1 MSRPALTAALL
12 TLLLVWLSPLAVSQ
26 APAQS
31 LHYGTTGKPLEEGL
45 ELLQTEPYDVIY
57 FNEPSGGGWV
67 KALPLALPGRKV
79 PAAPSGTLTFS
90 IVGLEGQRFSA
101 KWGDIERVD
110 LWEEKLQRE
119 AAARLQASDFTGAY
133 PFLAILIRDYPEVP
147 GLRELRSEFLFK
159 DSARRF
165 REGEFEPTLAM
176 LEELRRFEPNYQPD
190 RVIGVIS
197 AVADRLM
204 QAKLD
209 AGKTDQ
215 AQQLLARLRKDYP
228 NDQLPAVKKWDAQFL
243 EMATAK
249 RLEAE
254 AAMGKEDWR
263 EARRLAIDSLYL
275 YPEIEGGKELVKEI
289 ARRYPMVRVGVL
301 QEATSFDPTRIDNW
315 PSRRAGRLV
324 NRTLFEMRGTGP
336 EGGEYDFV
344 LGQTEQSPDRLQL
357 DLRLTQQKM
366 RPPMDRFTSE
376 TLADLIARRAQ
387 PGVEGFEPAW
397 AGVLDAVSL
406 RGPQELVCMFRRPH
420 LLPASLLQIRIDSEM
435 LGLPPDTPTGVY
447 APDTPTG
454 VSTPDTPTGA
464 YAPDTPT
471 GVYAPAAT
479 DGAETRFRLTGEP
492 VTETQP
498 REIVEIKMPA
508 ASDAVT
514 SLLKGEIDVIDRLFP
529 SDAARLRRSRDVVV
543 ANYPL
548 PTVHMLIPCS
558 DHAFIADANFRRALL
573 YGINRQDIL
582 SGEFL
587 EGVDTPGCR
596 VISGPFPASIEPN
609 DPLAYAYNEAVVPMQ
624 YQPQLANLLIVLATK
639 QLADAAE
646 KKKAP
651 KPELKPIRLA
661 TPDDDLSRVAC
672 EAIKTQWELIGLK
685 VELVTL
691 PKGETMPKEGQADLA
706 YVVAAV
712 WEPIVDARRV
722 LGPEGLAK
730 SADQFVGL
738 GLRDVEAAT
747 NWREARERLQE
758 LHRTASSELP
768 IIPLWQL
775 VDAFAYRREVTGV
788 GQEIV
793 SLYQNVERWRLNIQ

>member
-12 TLLLVWLSPLAVSQ
+12 TLLLVWLSPLAASQ
-26 APAQS
+26 ARAQS
-31 LHYGTTGKPLEEGL
+31 PHYGTTGKPLEEGL

-79 PAAPSGTLTFS
+79 PAAPTGTLTFS
-90 IVGLEGQRFSA
+90 VVGLEGQRFSA
-101 KWGDIERVD
+101 KWGDIERID

-119 AAARLQASDFTGAY
+119 AAARLQAGDFTGAY

-176 LEELRRFEPNYQPD
+176 LEELRRFEPNYQAD
-190 RVIGVIS
+190 RVLGVIS

-204 QAKLD
+204 QTKLD

-228 NDQLPAVKKWDAQFL
+228 KDQLAAVKKWDAQFL

-249 RLEAE
+249 RREAE
-254 AAMGKEDWR
+254 EAMGKEDWR
-263 EARRLAIDSLYL
+263 EARRLALDSLYL
-275 YPEIEGGKELVKEI
+275 YPEIEGGKELVKEV

-447 APDTPTG
+447 T
-454 VSTPDTPTGA
+454 
-464 YAPDTPT
+464 
-471 GVYAPAAT
+471 PAAI

-498 REIVEIKMPA
+498 REIVEIKMST

-587 EGVDTPGCR
+587 ERGDTPGCR
-596 VISGPFPASIEPN
+596 VISGPFPASIEPD

-639 QLADAAE
+639 QLSDAAE

-691 PKGETMPKEGQADLA
+691 PKGETMPKEGQADLV

>member
-1 MSRPALTAALL
+1 
-12 TLLLVWLSPLAVSQ
+12 
-26 APAQS
+26 
-31 LHYGTTGKPLEEGL
+31 
-45 ELLQTEPYDVIY
+45 
-57 FNEPSGGGWV
+57 
-67 KALPLALPGRKV
+67 
-79 PAAPSGTLTFS
+79 
-90 IVGLEGQRFSA
+90 
-101 KWGDIERVD
+101 
-110 LWEEKLQRE
+110 
-119 AAARLQASDFTGAY
+119 
-133 PFLAILIRDYPEVP
+133 
-147 GLRELRSEFLFK
+147 
-159 DSARRF
+159 
-165 REGEFEPTLAM
+165 
-176 LEELRRFEPNYQPD
+176 
-190 RVIGVIS
+190 
-197 AVADRLM
+197 
-204 QAKLD
+204 
-209 AGKTDQ
+209 
-215 AQQLLARLRKDYP
+215 
-228 NDQLPAVKKWDAQFL
+228 
-243 EMATAK
+243 
-249 RLEAE
+249 
-254 AAMGKEDWR
+254 
-263 EARRLAIDSLYL
+263 
-275 YPEIEGGKELVKEI
+275 
-289 ARRYPMVRVGVL
+289 MVRVGVL

-357 DLRLTQQKM
+357 DLRLAQQKM

-447 APDTPTG
+447 APDK
-454 VSTPDTPTGA
+454 PTGA
-464 YAPDTPT
+464 SN
-471 GVYAPAAT
+471 PAAT

-498 REIVEIKMPA
+498 REIVEIKMPT

-596 VISGPFPASIEPN
+596 VISGPFPASIEPD